1 MEFTQFWNSLVAQ
14 PWGFVA
20 IILTL
25 GVTFVNG
32 WTDAPN
38 AIATAVGT
46 RAMTPKMGVILAVIF
61 NLVGVAVVGFLA
73 QFIPTGDVAHTI
85 ANLFK
90 FNLATPED
98 ITHALIA
105 VCFALFSIIAWSLGS
120 TLFGFPSSESNEL
133 VGGIIGGAMA
143 VNLIGGQNIINGI
156 GWNELL
162 KVLGGFVLSLL
173 IGFFLGYGLVKLIE
187 LICKKI
193 PRSKTT
199 GFFSKGEVVASCLT
213 ATVHGIQ
220 DGAKFIGVIILVAA
234 ICGGSQDPS
243 MMDSL
248 NGVWWIVVPVA
259 VMMTLGTSC
268 GGYSIIKTMGT
279 GMAKLE
285 KHQGFA
291 TDIASTI
298 GLLLATAFGWP
309 VSTGSVKTTAIIG
322 AGAAR
327 SLRKVKW
334 KTSINLILSW
344 FAIFPACALIALL
357 PTLLFCFIF

>member
-1 MEFTQFWNSLVAQ
+1 MEFIDFWNSLLTQ
-14 PWGFVA
+14 PWAFVA
-20 IILTL
+20 LILTL

-46 RAMTPKMGVILAVIF
+46 RAMTPKMGVLLAVIF
-61 NLVGVAVVGFLA
+61 NLIGVTIVGFLA
-73 QFIPTGDVAHTI
+73 HLLPTGDIANTI

-90 FNLATPED
+90 FNLSSEGA
-98 ITHALIA
+98 ITDALIA

-143 VNLIGGQNIINGI
+143 VNLIGGHNIIEGI
-156 GWNELL
+156 GWSEFG
-162 KVLGGFVLSLL
+162 KVIYGFVLSLA
-173 IGFFLGYGLVKLIE
+173 IGFILGYLLVKGIE
-187 LICKKI
+187 YICRNI

-199 GFFSKGEVVASCLT
+199 NFFIKGEVVASALT
-213 ATVHGIQ
+213 AMVHGIQ
-220 DGAKFIGVIILVAA
+220 DGAKFIGVIILIAA
-234 ICGGSQDPS
+234 ICNGSQDS
-243 MMDSL
+243 STMASL
-248 NGVWWIVVPVA
+248 SGVYWIVLPVA
-259 VMMTLGTSC
+259 FMMTLGTSF

-291 TDIASTI
+291 TDIASTL
-298 GLLLATAFGWP
+298 GLLMATAFGWP
-309 VSTGSVKTTAIIG
+309 VSTGSVKTTSIIG

-327 SLRKVKW
+327 GLHKVKW
-334 KTSINLILSW
+334 KTSGKLILSW

-357 PTLLFCFIF
+357 PTLLFAFLF